1 MRGFD
6 DSMAFRNKVP
16 NASTTENGTAEASS
30 NQALQAVDV
39 AVGAS
44 ARVAD
49 VVTKAIEPLRKPD
62 TREKELKTRRE
73 QLEQVVREA
82 QTRGTKIR
90 RQVTQEVTERTKP
103 ARDRAQTELKRVRS
117 AA

>member
-1 MRGFD
+1 
-6 DSMAFRNKVP
+6 MAFRNKVP
-16 NASTTENGTAEASS
+16 KVSTTENGTVETPS

-49 VVTKAIEPLRKPD
+49 VVNKAIEPLRKPD
-62 TREKELKTRRE
+62 TREQELKTRRE
-73 QLEQVVREA
+73 QVEKLVKESQA
-82 QTRGTKIR
+82 RGTKIR
-90 RQVTQEVTERTKP
+90 RQVTHEVSERTKP
-103 ARDRAQTELKRVRS
+103 ARERAQTELKRVRS

>member
-1 MRGFD
+1 
-6 DSMAFRNKVP
+6 MAFRNKVP
-16 NASTTENGTAEASS
+16 STTENGVVEAPA

-49 VVTKAIEPLRKPD
+49 AFNKVIEPLRKPD
-62 TREKELKTRRE
+62 TREQELRTRRE
-73 QLEQVVREA
+73 QLDKAIKEA
-82 QTRGTKIR
+82 QQRGTKIR
-90 RQVTQEVTERTKP
+90 RQVTKEVDQRTKP
-103 ARDRAQTELKRVRS
+103 ARERAQTELKRVRS